1 MTQNTSRH
9 IYHQN
14 LSKYPTLSRE
24 EVADLYQ
31 IMDSGDEAQR
41 SWAKET
47 MIKHN
52 LRLVLKVVNRWRLD
66 HSTFEDAVQEG
77 NRGLIRAVEKF
88 DPSLGF
94 AFSTYA
100 ERWIRFRVERY
111 LGEQFQIVDVP
122 VEMQKLGSKMK
133 HTRERL
139 LRTLDESEVTVER
152 LAREMGE
159 KVSDVRR
166 AFSISQSQVCLDAQ
180 LTSDEGS
187 DHHHFYGDD
196 GHEVESTEKSI
207 LMQQVVKRIGELP
220 AQQRDMIMRHYG
232 LDGQRE
238 ETLQE
243 IGDTYGLTRER
254 IRQLIKVGME
264 RLTEYFQEESGR
276 HVA

>member
-14 LSKYPTLSRE
+14 LSRYPTLSRE

-52 LRLVLKVVNRWRLD
+52 LRLVLKVANRWRLD

-88 DPSLGF
+88 DPSLSF

-111 LGEQFQIVDVP
+111 RAVP
-122 VEMQKLGSKMK
+122 DRQPSKC
-133 HTRERL
+133 R
-139 LRTLDESEVTVER
+139 SWA
-152 LAREMGE
+152 AR
-159 KVSDVRR
+159 
-166 AFSISQSQVCLDAQ
+166 
-180 LTSDEGS
+180 
-187 DHHHFYGDD
+187 
-196 GHEVESTEKSI
+196 
-207 LMQQVVKRIGELP
+207 
-220 AQQRDMIMRHYG
+220 
-232 LDGQRE
+232 
-238 ETLQE
+238 
-243 IGDTYGLTRER
+243 
-254 IRQLIKVGME
+254 
-264 RLTEYFQEESGR
+264 
-276 HVA
+276 

>member
-1 MTQNTSRH
+1 MTQNTGQH
-9 IYHQN
+9 MYYQN
-14 LSKYPTLSRE
+14 LSCYPTLSRE
-24 EVADLYQ
+24 QVADLYA
-31 IMDSGDEAQR
+31 IMDCGDESQR

-100 ERWIRFRVERY
+100 DRWIRFRVERF

-152 LAREMGE
+152 LASEMGE

-166 AFSISQSQVCLDAQ
+166 AFTISQSQVCLDAQ
-180 LTSDEGS
+180 LSTEEGS
-187 DHHHFYGDD
+187 DHHHFYGDE
-196 GHEVESTEKSI
+196 GTEVEATEQSI

-232 LDGQRE
+232 LGGQRE

-264 RLTEYFQEESGR
+264 RLTEHFQSDPAKQVG
-276 HVA
+276 